1 MAAGAIKSE
10 NYRVWMTIEVP
21 DKYVAPSS
29 LLNVGLKTITLDVS
43 SFSAQFAVNA
53 IPQAT
58 CSIAM
63 GKQIPDTAKIS
74 QIHEIID
81 VMRYRAKAFIYM
93 QVDQRY
99 SDVPEKTPLNKDD
112 AFNGKPFIVFE
123 GYTSGSGFRRS
134 AASVEYVLSI
144 EHWLSDLNN
153 ASALSPDIVPG
164 TPFNLFFPSIGIT
177 PEAQQ
182 APGLGLSK
190 VRETVTVEKIK
201 KDMWQAILD
210 YFKAVSELNA
220 LSKKSDFI
228 LPIGFSPIP
237 DVFFTVKNDAAL
249 ASLNKFDI
257 PEGAFYKPI
266 VIRQVP
272 DLNVTAN
279 KILQTI
285 HGVTFT
291 SFDGSTI
298 WDNLINFGANLQF
311 GISPAIRT
319 AWVFPKLPN
328 SREEYI
334 TIYDSEINSFDVST
348 SMPRFIGG
356 IIIKGIYGVGSGFA
370 NIGTS
375 TGSVPSPVLTNFS
388 SCMYFSQRYLSG
400 QNIGAVLMQKAPNW
414 LSMTIGAA
422 DITAIQPITPEKVSA
437 AQDATVKAAAQG
449 IESINTAYARSVYNT
464 EILKYRRGVVSGKF
478 RLDIA
483 PGSIVKIIV
492 EGNNNI
498 ANNKLDT
505 PMYASVDQV
514 SMAIDAISGQAS
526 TSFVIS
532 SVRSEVE
539 NKDDGLTSL
548 TNPLYTKVW
557 KGAPLFSRYW
567 EEKK

>member
-1 MAAGAIKSE
+1 MAAGSIKSE
-10 NYRVWMTIEVP
+10 NYRVWMTIDVP
-21 DKYVAPSS
+21 TAYVPTGS
-29 LLNVGLKTITLDVS
+29 LIKVSIKTVTLDVS

-63 GKQIPDTAKIS
+63 GKQIPNTDKIS
-74 QIHEIID
+74 EIHQIID
-81 VMRYRAKAFIYM
+81 VMQYRAKASVYM

-112 AFNGKPFIVFE
+112 AFNSKPFIVFE

-134 AASVEYVLSI
+134 SASVEYVLSI

-164 TPFNLFFPSIGIT
+164 TPFNLFFPSNGIT
-177 PEAQQ
+177 PEAQN

-190 VRETVTVEKIK
+190 VRQIVTSKKIK

-210 YFKAVSELNA
+210 YFKAVSSLNS
-220 LSKKSDFI
+220 LSKQSSPI
-228 LPIGFSPIP
+228 LPIGSSLIP
-237 DVFFTVKNDAAL
+237 NVFFALKNDAAL
-249 ASLNKFDI
+249 ASLNKFDT
-257 PEGAFYKPI
+257 PEGKFYKKI
-266 VIRQVP
+266 AIRS
-272 DLNVTAN
+272 DSELNATAD

-285 HGVTFT
+285 HGVTLT

-328 SREEYI
+328 SRQEYI

-356 IIIKGIYGVGSGFA
+356 IIIKGIYGVGSGFS
-370 NIGTS
+370 NIGAS
-375 TGSVPSPVLTNFS
+375 TGSVPAPVLTNFS
-388 SCMYFSQRYLSG
+388 SCMYFSKRYLSG

-414 LSMTIGAA
+414 LTTQISSK
-422 DITAIQPITPEKVSA
+422 DIIAIQPITQQQIDVAQSAEVKVV
-437 AQDATVKAAAQG
+437 AQE
-449 IESINTAYARSVYNT
+449 IEAINTAYARSVYNT

-492 EGNNNI
+492 EGDSGI
-498 ANNKLDT
+498 IKDKLNR

-514 SMAIDAISGQAS
+514 SVSIDAIAGQAS
-526 TSFVIS
+526 TSFVVS

-539 NKDDGLTSL
+539 NVDDDLTSIN
-548 TNPLYTKVW
+548 NPLYTEVW
-557 KGAPLFSRYW
+557 KGAPLFLRVY
-567 EEKK
+567 EE